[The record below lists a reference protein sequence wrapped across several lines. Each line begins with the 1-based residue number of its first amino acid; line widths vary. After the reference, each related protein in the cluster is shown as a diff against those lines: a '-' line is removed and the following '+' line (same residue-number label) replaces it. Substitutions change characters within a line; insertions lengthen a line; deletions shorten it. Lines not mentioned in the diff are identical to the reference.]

1 MSRIG
6 IIRCEKNE
14 SKCPL
19 TNCIKCHDQS
29 IQGFMR
35 YDECSLTGVF
45 TCRCPGDNFTD
56 MVKILKAKGAES
68 VHVVT
73 CTFSRKE
80 ADGWKLG
87 NGFCENI
94 DELSRK
100 AASEAGIPVTKGTA
114 HLPEGYTPEVF
125 K

>member
-1 MSRIG
+1 MTKIG
-6 IIRCEKNE
+6 MIRCEKNE

-19 TNCIKCHDQS
+19 TNCIKSLDQT
-29 IQGFMR
+29 IQGFNT
-35 YDECSLTGVF
+35 YDECTLTGIF

-56 MVKILKAKGAES
+56 LVKILKSKGAES

-73 CTFSRKE
+73 CSFSKKE
-80 ADGWKLG
+80 KDGWIFG
-87 NGFCENI
+87 NGFCEKI
-94 DELSRK
+94 DDLAEK

-114 HLPEGYTPEVF
+114 HLPKGYVPYVF